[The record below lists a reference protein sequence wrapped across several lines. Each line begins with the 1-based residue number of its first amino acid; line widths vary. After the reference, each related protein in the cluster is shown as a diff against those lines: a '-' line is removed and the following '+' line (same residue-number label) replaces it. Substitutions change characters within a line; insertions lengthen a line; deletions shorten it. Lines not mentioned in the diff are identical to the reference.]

1 MTQSKTDLSRRS
13 LLKALTVGSVAG
25 AAVAVTGVSAN
36 EDKPAEKQS
45 VKASGYRETEHIRHY
60 YNSLR

>member
-1 MTQSKTDLSRRS
+1 MTQSKPDLSRRS
-13 LLKALTVGSVAG
+13 LLKTLTAGTVAG
-25 AAVAVTGVSAN
+25 AAIAVTGVSAN
-36 EDKPAEKQS
+36 EEKPAEKES